1 MQERQARRAA
11 AEQERSIRR
20 GSDRAATAPAAAD
33 SAARDTGPVWQLVS
47 EGGQW
52 NLVAVSRRVQL
63 PAVNA
68 GGDQSIS
75 LTEAA
80 ALNGS
85 TGGRAAMTSIRWS
98 RAYGNGTV
106 TFDDPARLQTR
117 ARFSAPGLYV
127 LHLTVTDANGFRN
140 TAPVTVIVEP

>member
-1 MQERQARRAA
+1 M
-11 AEQERSIRR
+11 
-20 GSDRAATAPAAAD
+20 
-33 SAARDTGPVWQLVS
+33 
-47 EGGQW
+47 
-52 NLVAVSRRVQL
+52 
-63 PAVNA
+63 NA